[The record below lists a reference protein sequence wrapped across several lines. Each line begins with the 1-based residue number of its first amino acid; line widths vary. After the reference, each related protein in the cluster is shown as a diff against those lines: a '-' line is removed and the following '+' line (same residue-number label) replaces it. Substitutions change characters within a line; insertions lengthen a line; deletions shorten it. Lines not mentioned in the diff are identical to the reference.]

1 MKITDASVCPYPVG
15 DSTVARMA
23 LEAGE
28 LGFDSLVVIG
38 EGGGRPPEPGSGPRP
53 GPQVLRGVVISAA
66 SQKEVIRQ
74 TRKPAVRDADV
85 VFVNAG
91 DTSFNR
97 AVVSVKRVHVIRN
110 IQTTRR
116 NAFDHVA
123 ARSAAEHGTA
133 VDISLAPIICY
144 RGRRRQRVLQR
155 YADILA
161 LQRRYRFPLTIS
173 SHADSIL
180 GQRSVRDLRGLCA
193 LFGMTGAEVS
203 EALSTVGRLVE
214 PEMPVRVIR

>member
-1 MKITDASVCPYPVG
+1 MKVTDAGVCPYPVG
-15 DSTVARMA
+15 DATVARMA
-23 LEAGE
+23 LEAAE

-38 EGGGRPPEPGSGPRP
+38 EGGDRPFEVPAGFR
-53 GPQVLRGVVISAA
+53 VLQGVVIDGS
-66 SQKEVIRQ
+66 SQREIVRL

-97 AVVSVKRVHVIRN
+97 AVVSLKGVHVVRGV
-110 IQTTRR
+110 QTTRR

-133 VDISLAPIICY
+133 VEISLAPIIFS
-144 RGRRRQRVLQR
+144 RGRRRQKALQR

-173 SHADSIL
+173 SNADSIL
-180 GQRSVRDLRGLCA
+180 GQRSVREVRSLCA

-203 EALSTVGRLVE
+203 AALASVGRIVE
-214 PEMPVRVIR
+214 PALPVRVIK